1 MNNVVIFLSSTFA
14 DMQKERDLIR
24 EKIAPDLADFTQ
36 RYGIN
41 LEFVDLRWGIDT
53 GGIDENE
60 ANSKILR
67 TCFDEIKRTKPFFIV
82 LLGERYGWTPD
93 DDDLL
98 AVAALEGLEIEQL
111 RLNNLEKR
119 VSPNLKLI
127 LQRIIIP
134 VWTGVC
140 FILEMMSITATI

>member
-67 TCFDEIKRTKPFFIV
+67 TCFDEIKWRQFFNEYSV
-82 LLGERYGWTPD
+82 L
-93 DDDLL
+93 
-98 AVAALEGLEIEQL
+98 
-111 RLNNLEKR
+111 
-119 VSPNLKLI
+119 
-127 LQRIIIP
+127 P
-134 VWTGVC
+134 VWFDC
-140 FILEMMSITATI
+140 DDYQ